1 MVSDLVIMHDHQ
13 AVTTSLQVAEN
24 FEKKHQHVLRDID
37 ALKQDVSNFG
47 QMFIESNQPD
57 SYGRD
62 RRIYYMNR
70 DGFSLLAMGFTGKKA
85 LQFKLK
91 YIDAFNQMEK
101 QLKGQKLSK
110 ETASQLNNIRFNKM
124 LDILFKQAETNNIQ
138 AKNNVKQL
146 NNTVNET
153 ESIPSYYI
161 DEDIPL
167 GRFVKIFSKR
177 HRVHLTRNRLFR
189 YLRKRNILYYRK
201 YTKGTK
207 KHKKYNAPT
216 AKYVHRGYFN
226 LGNVEK
232 ENFTYKVV
240 FATLR
245 GQEWLDQILTSDMDK
260 LMSPDL

>member
-1 MVSDLVIMHDHQ
+1 
-13 AVTTSLQVAEN
+13 
-24 FEKKHQHVLRDID
+24 
-37 ALKQDVSNFG
+37 
-47 QMFIESNQPD
+47 
-57 SYGRD
+57 
-62 RRIYYMNR
+62 
-70 DGFSLLAMGFTGKKA
+70 
-85 LQFKLK
+85 
-91 YIDAFNQMEK
+91 
-101 QLKGQKLSK
+101 
-110 ETASQLNNIRFNKM
+110 M

-232 ENFTYKVV
+232 ENFTYKVI